1 LVNVHFYYRTFFC
14 CF

>member
-1 LVNVHFYYRTFFC
+1 LVNVHFHYRTFFC